1 MTKSLRLLR
10 SNINNESKR
19 DIVALATSP
28 GTKRLIVEFTI
39 HISPLE
45 HNRLSLNTTTL
56 SEKQRKQ
63 YLSNSEGI
71 EIDSPEVIEVISKLT
86 AEKKEELI
94 GRIFNYV
101 NENIILDNTLP
112 NDDAAIA
119 LRNHKAN
126 SLGLAKA
133 MVVLCRA
140 SKIPSRIVTGFVLRD
155 EFDITEHYWVESY
168 NESKWTPYDPENGY

>member
-19 DIVALATSP
+19 EIVALATSP

-63 YLSNSEGI
+63 YLSNFFG
-71 EIDSPEVIEVISKLT
+71 PGK
-86 AEKKEELI
+86 
-94 GRIFNYV
+94 GYGG
-101 NENIILDNTLP
+101 
-112 NDDAAIA
+112 A
-119 LRNHKAN
+119 L
-126 SLGLAKA
+126 
-133 MVVLCRA
+133 
-140 SKIPSRIVTGFVLRD
+140 SR
-155 EFDITEHYWVESY
+155 
-168 NESKWTPYDPENGY
+168 K